1 VPQAED
7 AVEQRTLV
15 ERARQGDQVA
25 FTALLDAALGRLD
38 GAARLIVRDPDLAR
52 DAVQDACIRAWRDL
66 PGLRD
71 PDRFDGWLHRLTVNA
86 CLDQL
91 RRRRRRPIEVE
102 ITPIDVPATQDPT
115 GTMADRMALEAALA
129 RLSPN
134 HRAVVVMHYY
144 LGMSLPDVAASLRI
158 PNGTAKSRLHH
169 ALAALRVQV
178 ADDDATAD
186 DRVPGGQLA

>member
-25 FTALLDAALGRLD
+25 FAALLDAALGRLD

-144 LGMSLPDVAASLRI
+144 LGMPLPEVAASLRI

>member
-52 DAVQDACIRAWRDL
+52 DAVQDSCIRAWRDL

-144 LGMSLPDVAASLRI
+144 LGMPLPEVAASLRI

>member
-144 LGMSLPDVAASLRI
+144 LGMPLPEVAASLRI

>member
-7 AVEQRTLV
+7 VVEQRTLV

-144 LGMSLPDVAASLRI
+144 LGMPLPEVAASLRI

-178 ADDDATAD
+178 ANDDATAD